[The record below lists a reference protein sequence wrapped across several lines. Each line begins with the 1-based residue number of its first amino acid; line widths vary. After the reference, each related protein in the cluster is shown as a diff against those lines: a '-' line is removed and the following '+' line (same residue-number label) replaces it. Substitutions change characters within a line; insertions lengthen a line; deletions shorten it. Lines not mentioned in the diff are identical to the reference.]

1 MPNSLAKKCV
11 ISLQSFAKDCI
22 ECNGAISF
30 SAPSPVDLPALCAGS
45 GVAQKR
51 QKNAEGLGRRS
62 AFFLGAR
69 LIGAATGRGHAR
81 AQGVAKRWARVAKK
95 HAQNGNIG
103 RKMAEDMKKGGFSR
117 LFCAF

>member
-62 AFFLGAR
+62 AFFMGCAADRRGSGQGAR
-69 LIGAATGRGHAR
+69 PGSSPWIE
-81 AQGVAKRWARVAKK
+81 K
-95 HAQNGNIG
+95 
-103 RKMAEDMKKGGFSR
+103 
-117 LFCAF
+117 

>member
-69 LIGAATGRGHAR
+69 LFGAVRDREWRPGHKWGGLVLKAAENMPEDGWR
-81 AQGVAKRWARVAKK
+81 YKKRR
-95 HAQNGNIG
+95 
-103 RKMAEDMKKGGFSR
+103 DFPPF
-117 LFCAF
+117 L

>member
-69 LIGAATGRGHAR
+69 LIGAVGDREVKPGHKWGGLVLKA
-81 AQGVAKRWARVAKK
+81 
-95 HAQNGNIG
+95 
-103 RKMAEDMKKGGFSR
+103 AENMPEDGWRIKKGGIFPPF
-117 LFCAF
+117 L